1 MLLQVHLCLLRL
13 RRLSCSIRCV
23 DGDDGIGVD
32 GADGDGDGDDGPGK
46 EVWSFGL
53 SLINPSFSI
62 DTAMLLLVFNR

>member
-13 RRLSCSIRCV
+13 RRLSCSIRC
-23 DGDDGIGVD
+23 VD